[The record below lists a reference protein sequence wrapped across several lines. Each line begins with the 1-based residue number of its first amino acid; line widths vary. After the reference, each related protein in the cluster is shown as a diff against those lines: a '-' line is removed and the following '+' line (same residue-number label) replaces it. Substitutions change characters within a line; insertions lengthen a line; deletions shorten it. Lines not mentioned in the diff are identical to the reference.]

1 MGLFSKFRRKV
12 QEKDDKAVLK
22 LSRSTRLKRDI
33 AAVGNV
39 VVAASALPTG
49 GTRKE
54 HRIVKQDLNRRG
66 LQIPDRTKR
75 DYIIPATVGVVTCAL
90 GAGADAVAGF
100 AGGAVPPIADA
111 THEIPIDQWL
121 DRVGDEAVE
130 TTTNHMQV
138 LADPGFAEGLVEH
151 NWGTAYDLNGLE
163 GHAQNGVE
171 HFFNTGDTIMPGGP
185 PLLSDRSADVAGQ
198 TLAAV
203 VIGEAVGKGI
213 EVAAPRRHAAK
224 HGR

>member
-22 LSRSTRLKRDI
+22 LLRSTHLKRDI

-54 HRIVKQDLNRRG
+54 HRIVKQDLNRHG
-66 LQIPDRTKR
+66 LRIPSRTKW
-75 DYIIPATVGVVTCAL
+75 DYIIPAMVGIVTCML
-90 GAGADAVAGF
+90 GAGTDTVAGF
-100 AGGAVPPIADA
+100 VGGVVLPIADA

-121 DRVGDEAVE
+121 DRVGNEAIE

-151 NWGTAYDLNGLE
+151 NCISKK
-163 GHAQNGVE
+163 Q
-171 HFFNTGDTIMPGGP
+171 
-185 PLLSDRSADVAGQ
+185 VA
-198 TLAAV
+198 T
-203 VIGEAVGKGI
+203 
-213 EVAAPRRHAAK
+213 
-224 HGR
+224 